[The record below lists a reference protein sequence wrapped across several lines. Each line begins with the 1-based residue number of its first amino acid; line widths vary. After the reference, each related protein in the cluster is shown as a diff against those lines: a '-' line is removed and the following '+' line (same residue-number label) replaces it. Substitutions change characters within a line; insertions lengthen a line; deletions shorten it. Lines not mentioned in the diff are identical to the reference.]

1 MPGKVPEMHK
11 YKITNI
17 ANGPVH
23 IKEMRRAIS
32 AKKEGE
38 FVGVLT
44 EGTKRLEE
52 KGFISIKDLGVVKPE
67 DIPKRVLSQS
77 PLQRKAAQEE
87 KEKELT
93 KKVRENL
100 KEIKKEEKAKAK
112 VEEVS
117 ASEMGVEKAPQPPPI
132 PEPPEEEP
140 KKQTKI
146 ALKKKKKSD

>member
-1 MPGKVPEMHK
+1 MPGKASEMHK
-11 YKITNI
+11 YKVTNI

-52 KGFISIKDLGVVKPE
+52 KGFISIKDLGLVKPE
-67 DIPKRVLSQS
+67 DIPKRVLSQN
-77 PLQRKAAQEE
+77 PLQRRVVQEE

-100 KEIKKEEKAKAK
+100 EATKKEEEPKAK

-117 ASEMGVEKAPQPPPI
+117 ASEMDVEEAPKPPPV
-132 PEPPEEEP
+132 PEEAKEEKP
-140 KKQTKI
+140 
-146 ALKKKKKSD
+146 AKKKKAKKSD

>member
-1 MPGKVPEMHK
+1 MPEKEMHK
-11 YKITNI
+11 YKVTNT

-52 KGFISIKDLGVVKPE
+52 KGFISIKDLGVVPME
-67 DIPKRVLSQS
+67 EIPKRILSQN
-77 PLQRKAAQEE
+77 PLQRKAAQEA
-87 KEKELT
+87 KERELT

-100 KEIKKEEKAKAK
+100 EKIKKEEEPKAT

-117 ASEMGVEKAPQPPPI
+117 ASEMGVEEV
-132 PEPPEEEP
+132 PEPPPVPEEAKNEDP
-140 KKQTKI
+140 KKQTKV

>member
-1 MPGKVPEMHK
+1 MPEQKMHK
-11 YKITNI
+11 YKITNT

-38 FVGVLT
+38 FVGILT

-52 KGFISIKDLGVVKPE
+52 KGFISIKDLGAVKPE
-67 DIPKRVLSQS
+67 DIPKRVLSQN
-77 PLQRKAAQEE
+77 PLQKKAAQEE

-93 KKVRENL
+93 AKVRENL
-100 KEIKKEEKAKAK
+100 EKNKKEEEPPKAV

-117 ASEMGVEKAPQPPPI
+117 ASEMGIAEPPPLPDPVKVEKPA
-132 PEPPEEEP
+132 
-140 KKQTKI
+140 
-146 ALKKKKKSD
+146 KKKKAKKSD

>member
-1 MPGKVPEMHK
+1 MPEKEMHK
-11 YKITNI
+11 YKVTNI

-67 DIPKRVLSQS
+67 DIPKRILSQN
-77 PLQRKAAQEE
+77 PLDRKAAQEA
-87 KEKELT
+87 KERELT
-93 KKVRENL
+93 KEVRENL
-100 KEIKKEEKAKAK
+100 EKHKKEEEPKAK

-117 ASEMGVEKAPQPPPI
+117 ASEMGVEEASEPPPI
-132 PEPPEEEP
+132 PEPPKEEP
-140 KKQTKI
+140 KKQSKI